1 MFEDIVLREMF
12 GFERVKV
19 NRGWIKLHTQKLRN
33 FYLSPNRLRVIKSRK
48 RRWEEHIASSGE
60 VEHGVQ
66 FSGQE
71 T

>member
-1 MFEDIVLREMF
+1 LRIRVLRKMF

-19 NRGWIKLHTQKLRN
+19 NRGWITLHTEKLRN

-48 RRWEEHIASSGE
+48 RRWEEYMASSGGE
-60 VEHGVQ
+60 EQGMQ
-66 FSGQE
+66 FFGQE